1 MQKQNQNIDKRI
13 VLIGNRIKDLR
24 KSKGYTSAEIFA
36 YDNNLSRV
44 SYWRMEH
51 GYNITMQSLL
61 KILDI
66 HNITLVEFF
75 SDEQFNNLNV

>member
-1 MQKQNQNIDKRI
+1 MQKQNQNIDKRL

-66 HNITLVEFF
+66 HNISLIDFF
-75 SDEQFNNLNV
+75 SDEQFK

>member
-66 HNITLVEFF
+66 HNISLVEFF
-75 SDEQFNNLNV
+75 SDEQFNNLKF

>member
-1 MQKQNQNIDKRI
+1 MSGMEY
-13 VLIGNRIKDLR
+13 LIGNRIKDLR

-66 HNITLVEFF
+66 HNISLVEFF
-75 SDEQFNNLNV
+75 SDEQFNNLKF